1 MAKKWVEVAAS
12 PEFNALAP
20 QQQEEARQQYWR
32 EVVAPNV
39 PQDQLQSVQSEFDA
53 DTLPTIANPSAKP
66 LDVEITGGQSVPA
79 GDYAQ
84 MRQQEGAQVPY
95 PTPTSPAANDSASAR
110 MISGQP
116 APQPEGN
123 AVGRALGQIGGRQ
136 VLQGAYGLI
145 GALGGDLL
153 DHYVLGP
160 VDRVLG
166 TEGTSFQLGTGG
178 RGYRQAA
185 SDFADSL
192 GMYKPQ
198 TAKERIYS
206 DVGEALTGTAL
217 TMGLGSLLSG
227 GATAAS
233 SAASKLGDLLSGQP
247 VRQVIS
253 TVGGATGSSVARES
267 GADGNTQMLAG
278 LAGGLGPDLLGTGG
292 AAAVRG
298 LVRGRNGDAM
308 SQTIKDFESVGATPS
323 VGQASGNRA
332 IQGVESLLSGAPTST
347 GVMSRFA
354 EKQAEDIGSGLRAA
368 GAGLS
373 RRSSGEDAGRAIQ
386 RGIHGPDGFIAQYKE
401 TQRQLYDAVDQH
413 IPAGTGVDLSNT
425 RQALAAL
432 NAPIKGAPNTSK
444 LFQNGRIM
452 GIEGALNR
460 DLAIPTAPQ
469 QVLDDAL
476 AKLDSLYASRNA
488 ATQDSGRFAAY
499 ANDQANAAQR
509 YYPVDGMP
517 RFPARYTPAQAN
529 VQPGLDAASEAADI
543 ARGRVSSAQQIEST
557 LGELQAAADAAGGR
571 LPYEAIKKLRTL
583 VGAELDDAGLASDLP
598 RSKFKALYAAL
609 SKDLEGAAGEAGP
622 DAMQAFRRAN
632 NYTRA
637 GHERVDAIAKVIDRN
652 GGPEAVFNAV
662 MDGTRDGATTLRAV
676 MQSIPRDA
684 QRSLTAAV
692 VKRMGMPTPGQAGI
706 DGAEQFSAATFMTN
720 WNRVSPEAKRALF
733 DRYGP
738 SFSKNMDQ
746 IARVANNIKQG
757 SRVYANPSGT
767 ANRAAA
773 YTYGASLVASM
784 FDPTLISTGGLIGG
798 GLAANG
804 AARYLTDPRA
814 VRWLAKATEMPR
826 HALVVNARM
835 LAQSANKAG
844 DENMMQLAQDVEN
857 AIGNSGPAEDNNR
870 NQ

>member
-39 PQDQLQSVQSEFDA
+39 PQDQLQAVQSEFDT
-53 DTLPTIANPSAKP
+53 DTKPTIANPSAKP

-84 MRQQEGAQVPY
+84 MRKQEGAQVP
-95 PTPTSPAANDSASAR
+95 AAN
-110 MISGQP
+110 P

-123 AVGRALGQIGGRQ
+123 AVGRALGQVGGRQ
-136 VLQGAYGLI
+136 VLQGAYGLY

-160 VDRVLG
+160 IDRTLG
-166 TEGTSFQLGTGG
+166 TEGTAFQIGTGG

-227 GATAAS
+227 GATAAP

-247 VRQVIS
+247 VRQVIG

-267 GADGNTQMLAG
+267 GADEKTQMLAG
-278 LAGGLGPDLLGTGG
+278 LAGGLGPDLLGAGG

-308 SQTIKDFESVGATPS
+308 TRTINDFASVGATPS

-332 IQGVESLLSGAPTST
+332 IQGIESLLAGAPTST

-354 EKQAEDIGSGLRAA
+354 ENQAQDIGSGLGRMANN
-368 GAGLS
+368 LS
-373 RRSSGEDAGRAIQ
+373 RSASGERAGRAIEAGVQ
-386 RGIHGPDGFIAQYKE
+386 TFNNNVGAMRRALYWQADQFI
-401 TQRQLYDAVDQH
+401 
-413 IPAGTGVDLSNT
+413 
-425 RQALAAL
+425 
-432 NAPIKGAPNTSK
+432 PNTTPMP
-444 LFQNGRIM
+444 LTNTQQTLANLVTPNP
-452 GIEGALNR
+452 GALETTGALVNPK
-460 DLAIPTAPQ
+460 IQ
-469 QVLDDAL
+469 QM
-476 AKLDSLYASRNA
+476 
-488 ATQDSGRFAAY
+488 
-499 ANDQANAAQR
+499 AQ
-509 YYPVDGMP
+509 
-517 RFPARYTPAQAN
+517 N
-529 VQPGLDAASEAADI
+529 
-543 ARGRVSSAQQIEST
+543 
-557 LGELQAAADAAGGR
+557 
-571 LPYEAIKKLRTL
+571 
-583 VGAELDDAGLASDLP
+583 LASDLQANGGAIP
-598 RSKFKALYAAL
+598 YAAVKDLRSRIGEALSDFSLTPDSTTREYRKLYAAL
-609 SKDLEGAAGEAGP
+609 SQDMEAAAKQMGP
-622 DAMQAFRRAN
+622 DAERAAKRAN
-632 NYTRA
+632 NYTKYSSARL
-637 GHERVDAIAKVIDRN
+637 EQIQRVVDKN
-652 GGPEAVFNAV
+652 GGPEAVYNAV
-662 MDGTRDGATTLRAV
+662 MQGSRDGGTTLRSV
-676 MQSIPRDA
+676 MQSLPQDGQKA
-684 QRSLTAAV
+684 VTAAV
-692 VKRMGMPTPGQAGI
+692 IKRMGMPTPGQASL
-706 DGAEQFSAATFMTN
+706 GADQFSAATFLTN
-720 WNRVSPEAKRALF
+720 WNRISPEARRALF
-733 DRYGP
+733 DRYGAN
-738 SFSKNMDQ
+738 FSKSMDR
-746 IARVANNIKQG
+746 IARVSDNIKQG
-757 SRVYANPSGT
+757 SKVYANPSGT

-814 VRWLAKATEMPR
+814 VMWLAKATEMPR

-857 AIGNSGPAEDNNR
+857 AIGNSGPAEDNGR
-870 NQ
+870 NK